1 MFKSILLGISAAIA
15 LFIVL
20 TALRVGVALA
30 IAHLSFVWLTVVIIT
45 LVGLTGAIGGYFYW
59 RIK

>member
-20 TALRVGVALA
+20 TALRVGVILA
-30 IAHLSFVWLTVVIIT
+30 ITHLSFVWVTVVFIT
-45 LVGLTGAIGGYFYW
+45 LVGLTGAIGGYLYW
-59 RIK
+59 RVK